1 MDVFKRIV
9 AAVVILTF
17 LCLPF
22 PKMIHA
28 KQSYWLAQETEP
40 TKITQNAP
48 EYLATPE
55 QQMPLEEEKSYFKA
69 ILAVLGGVILVGGLA
84 AMAGGGGGGGGGG
97 GNGGDDG
104 GGTGSVS
111 VGW

>member
-1 MDVFKRIV
+1 MDVLKRIV

-17 LCLPF
+17 LCLTF
-22 PKMIHA
+22 PQMIQA
-28 KQSYWLAQETEP
+28 KQSYWLAQETAP

-55 QQMPLEEEKSYFKA
+55 QQMPLEEKKSYFKT
-69 ILAVLGGVILVGGLA
+69 IFAVLGGLVLVGGLA
-84 AMAGGGGGGGGGG
+84 AMAGGGGGGGGDGG
-97 GNGGDDG
+97 GGDGDG

>member
-17 LCLPF
+17 LCLTF
-22 PKMIHA
+22 PKMIQA
-28 KQSYWLAQETEP
+28 KQNYWLAQETAP
-40 TKITQNAP
+40 TKITKNPP

-55 QQMPLEEEKSYFKA
+55 KQIPLEEEKTYFKA
-69 ILAVLGGVILVGGLA
+69 ILAVLGGLILVGGLA
-84 AMAGGGGGGGGGG
+84 AMAGGGGGGGGSGG
-97 GNGGDDG
+97 DGGGDDG
-104 GGTGSVS
+104 GVT

>member
-22 PKMIHA
+22 PKIIHA
-28 KQSYWLAQETEP
+28 KQKYRFAQETAS
-40 TKITQNAP
+40 TKISENPP

-55 QQMPLEEEKSYFKA
+55 ERIPLEEEKSYLTT
-69 ILAVLGGVILVGGLA
+69 ILAVLGGVILLGGLA
-84 AMAGGGGGGGGGG
+84 ALAGGGGGGGGSS
-97 GNGGDDG
+97 DDKDDKDT
-104 GGTGSVS
+104 GTVS